1 MCQEHIFTKAWR
13 IETSLGLIHVW
24 MGEVV
29 HQAKQTV
36 EEILKTFL
44 RGDGILSPQLIL
56 LHGSQSGCCYPPG
69 CLQFQNL
76 LFQFLPRHHHF
87 PLLERLWTPV
97 TEKVDFADVIRFMFL
112 IIPAFF
118 LRKKGYINFM
128 SKSVRR
134 PSVRLSVRPSVRAS
148 VRIIPAFFLRK
159 KGYINFMS
167 KSVRRPSVRLSVRPS
182 VRPSVTFLVNV
193 SPPKP

>member
-1 MCQEHIFTKAWR
+1 MCGSKNFRRVHA
-13 IETSLGLIHVW
+13 HVCVW

-36 EEILKTFL
+36 EEILETFL

-56 LHGSQSGCCYPPG
+56 PYGSQSGCCYPPE

-97 TEKVDFADVIRFMFL
+97 TEKVTLLMSYDFCFS
-112 IIPAFF
+112 
-118 LRKKGYINFM
+118 LRI
-128 SKSVRR
+128 V
-134 PSVRLSVRPSVRAS
+134 
-148 VRIIPAFFLRK
+148 
-159 KGYINFMS
+159 
-167 KSVRRPSVRLSVRPS
+167 
-182 VRPSVTFLVNV
+182 LV
-193 SPPKP
+193 ST